1 MFTHEEIQMVSMV
14 WFIVMCAAML
24 IPTVVV
30 CLKPSKKQ
38 D

>member
-1 MFTHEEIQMVSMV
+1 MFTQEELQIVSMV

-24 IPTVVV
+24 IPTAVV

>member
-1 MFTHEEIQMVSMV
+1 MFTSEEIQIISMV

-30 CLKPSKKQ
+30 ALKPSKKQ